1 VSFPG
6 NEAAPLLP
14 GGALI
19 VQATATGAM
28 AGAQLATH
36 LTPGDNPAV
45 GTGVGQPAVTA
56 AMSDAE
62 LVRACRQRNELAWGI
77 LVERFSRYVYAI
89 AVQAY
94 RLSVPDAEDVFQEV
108 FTRTYEHLDR
118 LQSDEAIRP
127 WIGQLTRRLAI
138 DKLRL
143 ASRESPGAEALDVVE
158 GQAERQLEQIELA
171 LGVRAAMEAL
181 PEHCQEI
188 LDRFFARGD
197 SYHEISAALDIPMGT
212 IASRISRCLAK
223 LRAELGDGPK

>member
-1 VSFPG
+1 MPP
-6 NEAAPLLP
+6 AR
-14 GGALI
+14 
-19 VQATATGAM
+19 
-28 AGAQLATH
+28 ATH
-36 LTPGDNPAV
+36 LPPGDNPAV
-45 GTGVGQPAVTA
+45 GTGIGQPAVA
-56 AMSDAE
+56 AEMSDAE
-62 LVRACRQRNELAWGI
+62 LVRACRERNELAWGI

-94 RLSVPDAEDVFQEV
+94 RLSSHDAEDVFQEV

-143 ASRESPGAEALDVVE
+143 SRRESLGDESLASIEARADWE
-158 GQAERQLEQIELA
+158 LEQIELA
-171 LGVRAAMEAL
+171 LGVRAAMATL

-188 LDRFFARGD
+188 LDRFFARGE

-223 LRAELGDGPK
+223 LRVELGERPK